1 MKKGRPYRHRADIV
15 GFVNGVP
22 VLFMD
27 LKDIRRNVRRAY
39 EENLADYKHTVSH
52 IYHDNAFVVLGNG
65 GAARL
70 GSYSSSFEFSRE

>member
-1 MKKGRPYRHRADIV
+1 
-15 GFVNGVP
+15 
-22 VLFMD
+22 MD

-70 GSYSSSFEFSRE
+70 GSYSASFEFSRE